1 MPMIATGPTARATV
15 NLVKKCGALIAE
27 EKDPVV
33 QREALAELVSMY
45 LLPLP
50 EAEWEAVLANL
61 MNTARELAK
70 LRALAR
76 PQ

>member
-1 MPMIATGPTARATV
+1 
-15 NLVKKCGALIAE
+15 
-27 EKDPVV
+27 
-33 QREALAELVSMY
+33 MY

-70 LRALAR
+70 LRASALGSTKNCER
-76 PQ
+76 LLRG

>member
-1 MPMIATGPTARATV
+1 MKATGATAPAIV
-15 NLVKKCGALIAE
+15 DLVKKCGALIAE

-50 EAEWEAVLANL
+50 EAEWEAVLANIL
-61 MNTARELAK
+61 NTARGLAK
-70 LRALAR
+70 LRVLAR
-76 PQ
+76 L

>member
-1 MPMIATGPTARATV
+1 MPMIATGPTARAIAD
-15 NLVKKCGALIAE
+15 LVKKCGPPIAE

-50 EAEWEAVLANL
+50 ETEWEAVLANL
-61 MNTARELAK
+61 MNTAWGLAK
-70 LRALAR
+70 LRAR
-76 PQ
+76 

>member
-1 MPMIATGPTARATV
+1 MPMKATTPMARAIV
-15 NLVKKCGALIAE
+15 ELVKKCGPLIAE

-50 EAEWEAVLANL
+50 EAEWEPVLANL
-61 MNTARELAK
+61 MNTARGLAK
-70 LRALAR
+70 MRAR
-76 PQ
+76 

>member
-1 MPMIATGPTARATV
+1 MPMKVTTPTARAIV
-15 NLVKKCGALIAE
+15 DLVKKCGALIAE

-70 LRALAR
+70 LRAR
-76 PQ
+76 

>member
-1 MPMIATGPTARATV
+1 MKATTATARAIV
-15 NLVKKCGALIAE
+15 DLVTKCGDLIAK
-27 EKDPVV
+27 EKDRVV

-70 LRALAR
+70 LKALAR
-76 PQ
+76 PR

>member
-1 MPMIATGPTARATV
+1 MPMKATTATARAIV
-15 NLVKKCGALIAE
+15 DLVTKCGALIAE

-70 LRALAR
+70 LRAR
-76 PQ
+76 